1 MSKET
6 QNTTL
11 VATMCIYILASSG
24 IIPTDLVSRLMQAV
38 AAANGMAMPFPLQD
52 ERHTE
57 APSDTQYAVGIRGLS
72 QYIHTSPP
80 SVQKLVND
88 GKLAS
93 AISRVGRKY
102 LFDKKKVDELLA
114 AGALGL

>member
-11 VATMCIYILASSG
+11 VVTMCIYILASSG
-24 IIPTDLVSRLMQAV
+24 IIPSDLVSRLMQAV
-38 AAANGMAMPFPLQD
+38 AAASGLGTQFPLQD
-52 ERHTE
+52 ERKTE
-57 APSDTQYAVGIRGLS
+57 TSDTQYAVGIRGLRE
-72 QYIHTSPP
+72 YIHTSPP

-114 AGALGL
+114 AGVLGL